1 MKKTV
6 FITGVSTGIGRAF
19 LEKLVLEGYRIIGT
33 VRKKADKSELESLF
47 GDKAKILIC
56 DITDKAELDHAIDLT
71 TEYLGGEPLHALI
84 NNAGIAVPGPMH
96 LITDLEFEKQMEVN
110 LIATRRVTNLLI
122 PFLKHSGIIKP
133 KIIFISSIS
142 GVFAAP
148 FNGAYCV
155 SKHALECL
163 VDIYRRELR
172 YLGIDVISIQP
183 GPLKT
188 EIWRKAKG
196 SFDRFKDGAFASI
209 AEKADKMI
217 QHTEKSALDLNVMT
231 ELIVK
236 ILSMPKK
243 KNRYMVHR
251 NAFLLKLMVNVLP
264 SGLLDKLIWKN
275 LDKEDAKSYRPV

>member
-1 MKKTV
+1 M
-6 FITGVSTGIGRAF
+6 
-19 LEKLVLEGYRIIGT
+19 
-33 VRKKADKSELESLF
+33 D
-47 GDKAKILIC
+47 
-56 DITDKAELDHAIDLT
+56 
-71 TEYLGGEPLHALI
+71 
-84 NNAGIAVPGPMH
+84 
-96 LITDLEFEKQMEVN
+96 VN
-110 LIATRRVTNLLI
+110 LMATRRVTNLLI
-122 PFLKHSGIIKP
+122 PSLRQSGSIKP

-196 SFDRFKDGAFASI
+196 SFDRFKVGAFASI

-217 QHTEKSALDLNVMT
+217 QHTEKSALDLKVMT
-231 ELIVK
+231 DLIIK
-236 ILSMPKK
+236 ILGAPKK

-251 NAFLLKLMVNVLP
+251 NALLLKLMVNVLP
-264 SGLLDKLIWKN
+264 SSLLDKLIWSN
-275 LDKEDAKSYRPV
+275 LDKKDAKSYRPV

>member
-19 LEKLVLEGYRIIGT
+19 LEKLVMEGYHVIGT
-33 VRKKADKSELESLF
+33 VRKEADKLELERQF
-47 GDKAKILIC
+47 GEKARILIC
-56 DITDKAELDHAIDLT
+56 DITDNAQFDQAVEQMAQYM
-71 TEYLGGEPLHALI
+71 EGEPLYALI

-96 LITDLEFEKQMEVN
+96 LITDAEFEKQMDVN
-110 LIATRRVTNLLI
+110 LMATRRVTNLLI
-122 PFLKHSGIIKP
+122 PSLRQWGSIKP

-142 GVFAAP
+142 GVFATP

-196 SFDRFKDGAFASI
+196 SFDRFKVGAFASI

-217 QHTEKSALDLNVMT
+217 QHTEKSALDLKLMT
-231 ELIVK
+231 DLIIK
-236 ILSMPKK
+236 ILGAPKK

-251 NAFLLKLMVNVLP
+251 NALLLKLMVNVLP
-264 SGLLDKLIWKN
+264 SSLLDKLIWSN
-275 LDKEDAKSYRPV
+275 LDKKDAKSYRPV

>member
-19 LEKLVLEGYRIIGT
+19 LEKLVMEGYHVIGT
-33 VRKKADKSELESLF
+33 VRKEADKLELERQF
-47 GDKAKILIC
+47 GEKARILIC
-56 DITDKAELDHAIDLT
+56 DITDNAQFDQAVEQMAQYM
-71 TEYLGGEPLHALI
+71 EGEPLYALI

-96 LITDLEFEKQMEVN
+96 LITDAEFEKQMDVN
-110 LIATRRVTNLLI
+110 LMATRRVTNLLI
-122 PFLKHSGIIKP
+122 PSLRQWGLIKP

-196 SFDRFKDGAFASI
+196 SFDRFKVGAFASI

-217 QHTEKSALDLNVMT
+217 QHTEKSALDLKVMT
-231 ELIVK
+231 DLIIK
-236 ILSMPKK
+236 ILGAPKK

-251 NAFLLKLMVNVLP
+251 NALLLKLMVNVLP
-264 SGLLDKLIWKN
+264 SSLLDKIIWSN
-275 LDKEDAKSYRPV
+275 LDKKDAKSYRPV

>member
-19 LEKLVLEGYRIIGT
+19 LEKLVMEGYHVIGT
-33 VRKKADKSELESLF
+33 VRKEADKLELERQF
-47 GDKAKILIC
+47 GEKARILIC
-56 DITDKAELDHAIDLT
+56 DITDNAQLDQAV
-71 TEYLGGEPLHALI
+71 EQMAQYMEGEPLYALI

-96 LITDLEFEKQMEVN
+96 LITDAEFEKQMDVN
-110 LIATRRVTNLLI
+110 LMATRRVTNLLI
-122 PFLKHSGIIKP
+122 PFLRQSGSIKP

-196 SFDRFKDGAFASI
+196 SFDRFKVGAFASI

-217 QHTEKSALDLNVMT
+217 QHTEKSALDLKVMT
-231 ELIVK
+231 DLIIK
-236 ILSMPKK
+236 ILGAPKK

-251 NAFLLKLMVNVLP
+251 NALLLKLMVNVLP
-264 SGLLDKLIWKN
+264 SSLLDKIIWSN
-275 LDKEDAKSYRPV
+275 LDKKDAKSYRPV

>member
-19 LEKLVLEGYRIIGT
+19 LEKLVMEGYHVIGT
-33 VRKKADKSELESLF
+33 VRKEADKLELERQF
-47 GDKAKILIC
+47 GEKARILIC
-56 DITDKAELDHAIDLT
+56 DITDNAQLDQAV
-71 TEYLGGEPLHALI
+71 EQMAQYMEGEPLYALI

-96 LITDLEFEKQMEVN
+96 LITDAEFEKQMDVN
-110 LIATRRVTNLLI
+110 LMATRRVTNLLI
-122 PFLKHSGIIKP
+122 PFLRQSGSIKP

-196 SFDRFKDGAFASI
+196 SFDRFKVGAFASI

-217 QHTEKSALDLNVMT
+217 QHTEKSALDLKVMT
-231 ELIVK
+231 DLIIK
-236 ILSMPKK
+236 ILGAPKK

-251 NAFLLKLMVNVLP
+251 NALLLKLMVNVLP
-264 SGLLDKLIWKN
+264 SSLLDKLIWSN
-275 LDKEDAKSYRPV
+275 LDKKDAKSYRPV

>member
-19 LEKLVLEGYRIIGT
+19 LEKLVMEGYHVIGT
-33 VRKKADKSELESLF
+33 VRKEADKLELERQF
-47 GDKAKILIC
+47 GEKARILIC
-56 DITDKAELDHAIDLT
+56 DITDNAQFDQAVEQMAQYM
-71 TEYLGGEPLHALI
+71 EGEPLYALI

-96 LITDLEFEKQMEVN
+96 LITDAEFEKQMDVN
-110 LIATRRVTNLLI
+110 LMATRRVTNLLI
-122 PFLKHSGIIKP
+122 PSLRQSGSIKP

-196 SFDRFKDGAFASI
+196 SFDRFKVGAFASI

-217 QHTEKSALDLNVMT
+217 QHTEKSALDLKVMT
-231 ELIVK
+231 DLIIK
-236 ILSMPKK
+236 ILGAPKK

-251 NAFLLKLMVNVLP
+251 NALLLKLMVNVLP
-264 SGLLDKLIWKN
+264 SSLLDKIIWSN
-275 LDKEDAKSYRPV
+275 LDKKDAKSYRPV

>member
-19 LEKLVLEGYRIIGT
+19 LEKLVMEGYHVIGT
-33 VRKKADKSELESLF
+33 VRKEADKLELERQF
-47 GDKAKILIC
+47 GEKARILIC
-56 DITDKAELDHAIDLT
+56 DITDNAQFDQAVEQMAQYM
-71 TEYLGGEPLHALI
+71 EGEPLYALI

-96 LITDLEFEKQMEVN
+96 LITDAEFEKQMDVN
-110 LIATRRVTNLLI
+110 LMATRRVTNLLI
-122 PFLKHSGIIKP
+122 PSLRQSGSIKP

-196 SFDRFKDGAFASI
+196 SFDRFKVGAFASI

-217 QHTEKSALDLNVMT
+217 QHTEKSALDLKVMT
-231 ELIVK
+231 DLIIK
-236 ILSMPKK
+236 ILGAPKK

-251 NAFLLKLMVNVLP
+251 NALLLKLMVNVLP
-264 SGLLDKLIWKN
+264 SSLLDKLIWSN
-275 LDKEDAKSYRPV
+275 LDKKDAKSYRPV

>member
-19 LEKLVLEGYRIIGT
+19 LEKLVMEGYHVIGT
-33 VRKKADKSELESLF
+33 VRKEADKLELERQF
-47 GDKAKILIC
+47 GEKARILIC
-56 DITDKAELDHAIDLT
+56 DITDNAQFDQAVEQMAQYM
-71 TEYLGGEPLHALI
+71 EGEPLYALI

-96 LITDLEFEKQMEVN
+96 LITDAEFEKQMDVN
-110 LIATRRVTNLLI
+110 LMATRRVTNLLI
-122 PFLKHSGIIKP
+122 PFLRQSGSIKP

-196 SFDRFKDGAFASI
+196 SFDRFKVGAFASI

-217 QHTEKSALDLNVMT
+217 QHTEKSALDLKVMT
-231 ELIVK
+231 DLIIK
-236 ILSMPKK
+236 ILGAPKK

-251 NAFLLKLMVNVLP
+251 NALLLKLMVNVLP
-264 SGLLDKLIWKN
+264 SSLLDKIIWSN
-275 LDKEDAKSYRPV
+275 LDKKDAKSYRPV

>member
-19 LEKLVLEGYRIIGT
+19 LEKLVMEGYHVIGT
-33 VRKKADKSELESLF
+33 VRKEADKLELERQF
-47 GDKAKILIC
+47 GEKARILIC
-56 DITDKAELDHAIDLT
+56 DITDNAQFDQAVEQMAQYM
-71 TEYLGGEPLHALI
+71 EGEPLYALI

-96 LITDLEFEKQMEVN
+96 LITDAEFEKQMDVN
-110 LIATRRVTNLLI
+110 LMATRRVTNLLI
-122 PFLKHSGIIKP
+122 PSLRQWGSIKP

-196 SFDRFKDGAFASI
+196 SFDRFKVGAFASI

-217 QHTEKSALDLNVMT
+217 QHIEKSALDLKVMT
-231 ELIVK
+231 DLIIK
-236 ILSMPKK
+236 ILGAPKK

-251 NAFLLKLMVNVLP
+251 NALLLKLMVNVLP
-264 SGLLDKLIWKN
+264 SSLMDKIIWSN
-275 LDKEDAKSYRPV
+275 LDKKDAKSYRPV

>member
-19 LEKLVLEGYRIIGT
+19 LEKLVMEGYHVIGT
-33 VRKKADKSELESLF
+33 VRKEADKLELERQF
-47 GDKAKILIC
+47 GEKARILIC
-56 DITDKAELDHAIDLT
+56 DITDNAQLDQAV
-71 TEYLGGEPLHALI
+71 EQMAQYMEGEPLYALI

-96 LITDLEFEKQMEVN
+96 LITDAEFKKQMDVN
-110 LIATRRVTNLLI
+110 LMATRRVTNLLI
-122 PFLKHSGIIKP
+122 PSLRQSGSIKP

-196 SFDRFKDGAFASI
+196 SFDRFKVGAFASI

-217 QHTEKSALDLNVMT
+217 QHTEKSALDLKVMT
-231 ELIVK
+231 DLIIK
-236 ILSMPKK
+236 ILGAPKT

-251 NAFLLKLMVNVLP
+251 NALLLKLMVNVLP
-264 SGLLDKLIWKN
+264 SSLLDKLIWSN
-275 LDKEDAKSYRPV
+275 LDKKDAKSYRPV

>member
-19 LEKLVLEGYRIIGT
+19 LEKLVMEGYHVIGT
-33 VRKKADKSELESLF
+33 VRKEADKLELERQF
-47 GDKAKILIC
+47 GEKARILIC
-56 DITDKAELDHAIDLT
+56 DITDNAQFDQAVEQMAQYM
-71 TEYLGGEPLHALI
+71 EGEPLYALI

-96 LITDLEFEKQMEVN
+96 LITDAEFEKQMDVN
-110 LIATRRVTNLLI
+110 LMATRRVTNLLI
-122 PFLKHSGIIKP
+122 PSLRQWGSIKP

-196 SFDRFKDGAFASI
+196 SFDRFKVGAFASI

-217 QHTEKSALDLNVMT
+217 QHTEKTALDLKVMT
-231 ELIVK
+231 DLIIK
-236 ILSMPKK
+236 ILGAPKK

-251 NAFLLKLMVNVLP
+251 NALLLKLMVNVLP
-264 SGLLDKLIWKN
+264 SSLLDKIIWSN
-275 LDKEDAKSYRPV
+275 LDKKDAKSYRPV

>member
-19 LEKLVLEGYRIIGT
+19 LEKLVMEGYHVIGT
-33 VRKKADKSELESLF
+33 VRKEADKLELERQF
-47 GDKAKILIC
+47 GEKARILIC
-56 DITDKAELDHAIDLT
+56 DITDNAQFDQAVEQMAQYM
-71 TEYLGGEPLHALI
+71 EGEPLYALI

-96 LITDLEFEKQMEVN
+96 LITDTEFEKQMDVN
-110 LIATRRVTNLLI
+110 LMATRRVTNLLI
-122 PFLKHSGIIKP
+122 PSLRQSGSIKP

-196 SFDRFKDGAFASI
+196 SFDRFKVGAFASI

-217 QHTEKSALDLNVMT
+217 QHTEKSALDLKVMT
-231 ELIVK
+231 DLIIK
-236 ILSMPKK
+236 ILGAPKK

-251 NAFLLKLMVNVLP
+251 NALLLKLMVNVLP
-264 SGLLDKLIWKN
+264 SSLLDKLIWSN
-275 LDKEDAKSYRPV
+275 LDKKDAKSYRPV

>member
-19 LEKLVLEGYRIIGT
+19 LEKLVMEGYHVIGT
-33 VRKKADKSELESLF
+33 VRKEADKLELERQF
-47 GDKAKILIC
+47 GEKARILIC
-56 DITDKAELDHAIDLT
+56 DITDNAQLDQAV
-71 TEYLGGEPLHALI
+71 EQMAQYMEGEPLYALI

-96 LITDLEFEKQMEVN
+96 LITDAEFKKQMDVN
-110 LIATRRVTNLLI
+110 LMATRRVTNLLI
-122 PFLKHSGIIKP
+122 PSLRQSGSIKP

-196 SFDRFKDGAFASI
+196 SFDRFKVGAFASI

-217 QHTEKSALDLNVMT
+217 QHTEKSALDLKVMT
-231 ELIVK
+231 DLIIK
-236 ILSMPKK
+236 ILGAPKK

-251 NAFLLKLMVNVLP
+251 NALLLKLMVNVLP
-264 SGLLDKLIWKN
+264 SSLLDKLIWSN
-275 LDKEDAKSYRPV
+275 LDKKDAKSYRPV

>member
-19 LEKLVLEGYRIIGT
+19 LEKLVMEGYHVIGT
-33 VRKKADKSELESLF
+33 VRKEVDKLELERQF
-47 GDKAKILIC
+47 GEKARILIC
-56 DITDKAELDHAIDLT
+56 DITDNAQFDQAVEQMAQYM
-71 TEYLGGEPLHALI
+71 EGQPLYALI

-96 LITDLEFEKQMEVN
+96 LITDAEFEKQMDVN
-110 LIATRRVTNLLI
+110 LMATRRVTNLLI
-122 PFLKHSGIIKP
+122 PSLRQWGSIKP

-196 SFDRFKDGAFASI
+196 SFDRFKVGAFASI

-217 QHTEKSALDLNVMT
+217 QHTEKTALDLKVMT
-231 ELIVK
+231 DLIIK
-236 ILSMPKK
+236 ILGAPKK

-251 NAFLLKLMVNVLP
+251 NALLLKLMVNVLP
-264 SGLLDKLIWKN
+264 SSLLDKIIWSN
-275 LDKEDAKSYRPV
+275 LDKKDAKSYRPV

>member
-19 LEKLVLEGYRIIGT
+19 LEKLVMEGYHVIGT
-33 VRKKADKSELESLF
+33 VRKEADKLELERQF
-47 GDKAKILIC
+47 GEKARILIC
-56 DITDKAELDHAIDLT
+56 DITDNAQLDQAV
-71 TEYLGGEPLHALI
+71 EQMAQYMEGEPLYALI

-96 LITDLEFEKQMEVN
+96 LITDAEFEKQMDVN
-110 LIATRRVTNLLI
+110 LMATRRVTNLLI
-122 PFLKHSGIIKP
+122 PFLRQSGSIKP

-196 SFDRFKDGAFASI
+196 SFDRFKVGAFASI

-217 QHTEKSALDLNVMT
+217 QHTEKSALDLKVMT
-231 ELIVK
+231 DLIIK
-236 ILSMPKK
+236 ILGAPKT

-251 NAFLLKLMVNVLP
+251 NSLLLKLMVNVLP
-264 SGLLDKLIWKN
+264 SSLLDKLIWSN
-275 LDKEDAKSYRPV
+275 LDKKDAKSYRPV

>member
-19 LEKLVLEGYRIIGT
+19 LEKLVMEGYHVIGT
-33 VRKKADKSELESLF
+33 VRKEADKLELERQF
-47 GDKAKILIC
+47 GEKARILIC
-56 DITDKAELDHAIDLT
+56 DITDNAQFDQAVEQMAQYM
-71 TEYLGGEPLHALI
+71 EGEPLYALI

-96 LITDLEFEKQMEVN
+96 LITDAEFEKQMDVN
-110 LIATRRVTNLLI
+110 LMATRRVTNLLI
-122 PFLKHSGIIKP
+122 PSLRQWGLIKP

-196 SFDRFKDGAFASI
+196 SFDRFKVGAFASI

-217 QHTEKSALDLNVMT
+217 QHTEKSALDLKVMT
-231 ELIVK
+231 DLIIK
-236 ILSMPKK
+236 ILGAPKK

-251 NAFLLKLMVNVLP
+251 NALLLKLMVNVLP
-264 SGLLDKLIWKN
+264 SSLLDKIIWRN
-275 LDKEDAKSYRPV
+275 LDKKDAKSYRPV